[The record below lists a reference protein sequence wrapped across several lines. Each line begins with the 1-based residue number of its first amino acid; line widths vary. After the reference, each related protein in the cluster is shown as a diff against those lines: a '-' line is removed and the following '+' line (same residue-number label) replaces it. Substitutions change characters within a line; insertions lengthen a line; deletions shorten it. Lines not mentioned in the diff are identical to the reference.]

1 MSHPEAFRATI
12 ARLKDEFAGRGI
24 DVIAAAEARGFI
36 FGAPLALEM
45 NAGFVPIRKPGK
57 LPYATIAL
65 EYQLEYGKDKLE
77 VHTDAFGPGRRVLLI
92 DDVLATGG
100 TMRACRDL
108 VQSTGAE
115 VVACA
120 FVLELSFLGGRARL
134 EPGRSFQLDHLLE
147 ISNVNDAWIADR
159 MKHIDASGIRKAFD
173 MSKSMKDPINLSIG
187 LPDFDVPGPVKA
199 AAIEAIEAGHNA
211 YTVTQ
216 GIPELRT
223 KIQEAVD
230 AQFGHADR
238 QVLVTAG
245 TSGALLAGLCCVV
258 NPGDEVIVFDPY
270 FVMYRHLATLAGG
283 VSVLVET
290 YPDFRIDVGQGRG
303 GDDRADQVR
312 GGQYAG
318 QSRRALSRTADEMR
332 ALAEL
337 CRRRDVLLISDEVY
351 RAFCYDHPFATPAS
365 WNDDVLV
372 VDGFSKTYGM
382 TGWRLGYAHGP
393 VALIQEM
400 AKLQQFSF
408 VCAPSMA
415 QYGGVVA
422 LDQDLTAQID
432 AYRRKRDMV
441 VEALSE
447 DFELSLPEGAFYAF
461 PRAPW
466 GTGTEFV
473 AEAIRNNLLI
483 IPGNVFSQ
491 RDSHFRISY
500 AVDDATLRRG
510 LEMIRSLADRRPA

>member
-1 MSHPEAFRATI
+1 
-12 ARLKDEFAGRGI
+12 
-24 DVIAAAEARGFI
+24 
-36 FGAPLALEM
+36 M
-45 NAGFVPIRKPGK
+45 N
-57 LPYATIAL
+57 T
-65 EYQLEYGKDKLE
+65 
-77 VHTDAFGPGRRVLLI
+77 
-92 DDVLATGG
+92 
-100 TMRACRDL
+100 
-108 VQSTGAE
+108 
-115 VVACA
+115 
-120 FVLELSFLGGRARL
+120 
-134 EPGRSFQLDHLLE
+134 
-147 ISNVNDAWIADR
+147 AWIADR

-187 LPDFDVPGPVKA
+187 LPDFDVPEPVKA
-199 AAIEAIEAGHNA
+199 AAINAIAVGHNA

-216 GIPELRT
+216 GIPELRN
-223 KIQEAVD
+223 KIQANVD
-230 AQFGHADR
+230 AQFGHGDR
-238 QVLVTAG
+238 QVLITAG
-245 TSGALLAGLCCVV
+245 TSGALLLALACVV

-283 VSVLVET
+283 VSVLVDT
-290 YPDFRIDVGQGRG
+290 YPDFRIDIGRVES
-303 GDDRADQVR
+303 AMT
-312 GGQYAG
+312 A
-318 QSRRALSRTADEMR
+318 RTKCVVINSPANPTGVVATASDML

-337 CRRRDVLLISDEVY
+337 CSRRDVLLISDEVY
-351 RAFCYDHPFATPAS
+351 RAFCYDHPFATPAT
-365 WNDDVLV
+365 WNEDVLV

-393 VALIQEM
+393 ARLMQEM
-400 AKLQQFSF
+400 AKLQQFSY

-441 VEALSE
+441 VEALGD

-473 AEAIRNNLLI
+473 AEAIKNNLLI

-491 RDSHFRISY
+491 HDSHFRISY
-500 AVDDATLRRG
+500 AVDDATLQRG
-510 LEMIRSLADRRPA
+510 LELLRKLARSRPG

>member
-1 MSHPEAFRATI
+1 
-12 ARLKDEFAGRGI
+12 
-24 DVIAAAEARGFI
+24 
-36 FGAPLALEM
+36 
-45 NAGFVPIRKPGK
+45 
-57 LPYATIAL
+57 
-65 EYQLEYGKDKLE
+65 
-77 VHTDAFGPGRRVLLI
+77 
-92 DDVLATGG
+92 
-100 TMRACRDL
+100 
-108 VQSTGAE
+108 
-115 VVACA
+115 
-120 FVLELSFLGGRARL
+120 
-134 EPGRSFQLDHLLE
+134 
-147 ISNVNDAWIADR
+147 VNDTWIADR

-187 LPDFDVPGPVKA
+187 LPDFDVPVPVKA
-199 AAIEAIEAGHNA
+199 AAMQAIESGHNA

-223 KIQEAVD
+223 KIQATVD
-230 AQFGHADR
+230 AQFGHTDR
-238 QVLVTAG
+238 QVVVTAG
-245 TSGALLAGLCCVV
+245 TSGALVLALCCVV
-258 NPGDEVIVFDPY
+258 DPGDEVIVFDPY

-283 VSVLVET
+283 ISVLVDT
-290 YPDFRIDVGQGRG
+290 YPNFRIDTGRVEAAMTARTKCVVVNSPANPTGIVG
-303 GDDRADQVR
+303 
-312 GGQYAG
+312 
-318 QSRRALSRTADEMR
+318 SADEMR

-351 RAFCYDHPFATPAS
+351 RAFCYDHPFATPAD

-393 VALIQEM
+393 TRLIQEM

-415 QYGGVVA
+415 QHGGVVA
-422 LDQDLTAQID
+422 LDQDLTTQIH

-441 VEALSE
+441 VDALSD

-473 AEAIRNNLLI
+473 AEAIKNNLLI

-510 LEMIRSLADRRPA
+510 LDLLRKLARSRPG